1 MNTYSTKQKHKAIMR
16 ELNLRKRVYPR
27 WIEQKRMS
35 PHMAS
40 EEISIM
46 EAIAL
51 DYEKLIVAEAERLL
65 L

>member
-1 MNTYSTKQKHKAIMR
+1 MNNYSIKQKHKAIMR

-27 WIEQKRMS
+27 WVEQKRLS
-35 PHMAS
+35 PHMAA

-51 DYEKLIVAEAERLL
+51 DYEKLMIAESERLL